1 MTCKNCTKTTQDQYG
16 NLICVNALSDNCG
29 EWVHEDNSC
38 DKFEDKD
45 QYVKDIGLSMEM
57 Q

>member
-1 MTCKNCTKTTQDQYG
+1 MTELGD
-16 NLICVNALSDNCG
+16 LWCVNAWSDNCG
-29 EWVHEDNSC
+29 EFVHEDNSC
-38 DKFEDKD
+38 DKFEDKN